1 MTFMPEMT
9 NKIQLFNQTRN
20 ILFLIVIIVT
30 AATAQDKKTLKED
43 LKVISPVT
51 IQTDSKKDEK
61 KWEMKQYFLVLLK
74 RGPIRNQDSVTAAAI
89 QKGHLENITRL
100 YNEGKMDI
108 AGPMGNDGDLR
119 GIFIFNCATYEE
131 VQQLCATD
139 PAIKSGRLVT
149 EIYPWWAG
157 KGATLR

>member
-1 MTFMPEMT
+1 MDTMK
-9 NKIQLFNQTRN
+9 KIF
-20 ILFLIVIIVT
+20 FLAAIALIT
-30 AATAQDKKTLKED
+30 ATAQDKNNLKENV
-43 LKVISPVT
+43 KTASPAT
-51 IQTDSKKDEK
+51 LQADAKKGTRDVK
-61 KWEMKQYFLVLLK
+61 DWEMKQYFLVLLK
-74 RGPIRNQDSVTAAAI
+74 KGPIRNQDSVTAAAI

-157 KGATLR
+157 KGASLR